1 MEVPLGRTWSYRQ
14 SGTHCEEQL
23 QSPRVAQGH
32 SLEEGRH
39 HDGSPRVQAVAAGEA
54 APGRTVESD
63 AGVEDGVAAFA
74 QASVE
79 EASAQAAFERVAFE
93 QAAFE
98 VASAEEASG
107 RVALELVAFA
117 LALGAA
123 HYSQGVEP
131 RVPYGLQG
139 LTVDHCASRM

>member
-1 MEVPLGRTWSYRQ
+1 MEVPLDRTWSYRQ

-39 HDGSPRVQAVAAGEA
+39 HGGSPRVQAAAAGEA
-54 APGRTVESD
+54 APEGTVESD
-63 AGVEDGVAAFA
+63 AGVEDGVVAFA
-74 QASVE
+74 QASG
-79 EASAQAAFERVAFE
+79 RVAFE

-98 VASAEEASG
+98 AASAEEASG
-107 RVALELVAFA
+107 RVALDSVAFA

-123 HYSQGVEP
+123 HYSRGVEP

-139 LTVDHCASRM
+139 LTVDHCATRM